1 MVLTDTNLERAV
13 FVGAYQMNSQILD
26 EWLTIFPLLERAK
39 ALNLVNYQ
47 LTIYAREYGL
57 LTADSDKEMAMK
69 KLLGIS
75 ELSHK
80 LTSQIG
86 HYMNG
91 YETDIYPVNVF
102 CQILFDVANQY
113 NVTGALRGSIISVQG
128 FIPRSQA

>member
-1 MVLTDTNLERAV
+1 
-13 FVGAYQMNSQILD
+13 MNSQILD
-26 EWLTIFPLLERAK
+26 EWLTCFSLLERAK

-57 LTADSDKEMAMK
+57 LSTDSDKDMATR

-86 HYMNG
+86 HYLNG
-91 YETDIYPVNVF
+91 YEADIYPVNVF
-102 CQILFDVANQY
+102 SQILFDVANHY
-113 NVTGALRGSIISVQG
+113 NVTGSLQASISSAQVRIR
-128 FIPRSQA
+128 PSQA